1 MTTLWYNPTCM
12 FSHHFGQNI
21 IHVGPYRAFTKLEAY
36 KLLTIKLSLDLQ
48 RFDNNPKYIKVQF
61 MYILLKQTLIL
72 ARTLEQGYCVPV
84 FHHTRH
90 GPVEIKTVER
100 QQHNYSHY

>member
-1 MTTLWYNPTCM
+1 M
-12 FSHHFGQNI
+12 
-21 IHVGPYRAFTKLEAY
+21 
-36 KLLTIKLSLDLQ
+36 
-48 RFDNNPKYIKVQF
+48 
-61 MYILLKQTLIL
+61 IL

-100 QQHNYSHY
+100 QQHIHSNELLDLHPDGSDLSPEAVTDCLNKQVKLLVKFNFRFILISSTAAG

>member
-1 MTTLWYNPTCM
+1 M
-12 FSHHFGQNI
+12 
-21 IHVGPYRAFTKLEAY
+21 
-36 KLLTIKLSLDLQ
+36 
-48 RFDNNPKYIKVQF
+48 
-61 MYILLKQTLIL
+61 IL

-100 QQHNYSHY
+100 QQHIHSIELLDLHPDGSDLSPEAVTDCLNKQVKVQVKFNFRLFYFDLTYS

>member
-1 MTTLWYNPTCM
+1 MWTVC
-12 FSHHFGQNI
+12 Q
-21 IHVGPYRAFTKLEAY
+21 
-36 KLLTIKLSLDLQ
+36 
-48 RFDNNPKYIKVQF
+48 VQS
-61 MYILLKQTLIL
+61 MYMLLKQTLIL

-100 QQHNYSHY
+100 QQHIHSNELLDLHPDGSDLSGQLLIV

>member
-1 MTTLWYNPTCM
+1 MWTVC
-12 FSHHFGQNI
+12 Q
-21 IHVGPYRAFTKLEAY
+21 
-36 KLLTIKLSLDLQ
+36 
-48 RFDNNPKYIKVQF
+48 VQS

-90 GPVEIKTVER
+90 EPVEIKTVER
-100 QQHNYSHY
+100 QQHIHSIELLDLHPDGSDLSRQLLIV